1 MFEALKYYQNLAERF
16 QGQILIVPGM
26 IIIMV
31 GLCIWLAG
39 LRWRKILGAIVGC
52 AFFAVI
58 VLSFTKSGLQTV
70 YVAVLLGA
78 AIGAVADKVIIG
90 IAGTVAAAMI
100 VLVILSV
107 SLPKP
112 QGSVV
117 LPEYSYPMLPEYERN
132 DKPIP
137 TQDAIKLSKEMVS
150 YFGYKAK
157 DNIKTASVV
166 AFAAAIVTLL
176 AAGFAAFAVPRIFIA
191 VVSSSL
197 GSAVIFAGMV
207 LLLFYKGSK
216 PVNCIAEKDRFYI
229 MILASMTIFGAL
241 VQLILSPAPKK
252 EIKKEKQEEP
262 ETEGKWR

>member
-26 IIIMV
+26 VIVLI

-39 LRWRKILGAIVGC
+39 LRWRRILGAIVGC
-52 AFFAVI
+52 AFFAAI
-58 VLSFTKSGLQTV
+58 ALSFTNYGFQTV
-70 YVAVLLGA
+70 FVAVLLGV
-78 AIGAVADKVIIG
+78 AIGAVADKGIIG
-90 IAGTVAAAMI
+90 IAGSVAAAMI
-100 VLVILSV
+100 VLVILSAA
-107 SLPKP
+107 LPRP
-112 QGSVV
+112 RGSVV
-117 LPEYSYPMLPEYERN
+117 LPEYSYPVLPEYEHN

-137 TQDAIKLSKEMVS
+137 TRDAIKLSKDMVS
-150 YFGYKAK
+150 YFGYKVM
-157 DNIKTASVV
+157 DNIKTASIV
-166 AFAAAIVTLL
+166 AFVAAIVTLL
-176 AAGFAAFAVPRIFIA
+176 VAGFAAFAMPRIFIA

-229 MILASMTIFGAL
+229 MVLAAMTVFGAL

-252 EIKKEKQEEP
+252 IKKEKEVVP

>member
-16 QGQILIVPGM
+16 QGQILLAPGM
-26 IIIMV
+26 VIVLI

-52 AFFAVI
+52 AFFTAI
-58 VLSFTKSGLQTV
+58 VLSFINYGPQTV
-70 YVAVLLGA
+70 FVAVIAGA
-78 AIGAVADKVIIG
+78 AIGTVADKAIIG
-90 IAGTVAAAMI
+90 IAGTAAFAMI

-107 SLPKP
+107 TLPKP
-112 QGSVV
+112 QDSVF
-117 LPEYSYPMLPEYERN
+117 LPEYSYPRLPEYERN
-132 DKPIP
+132 DKTIP
-137 TQDAIKLSKEMVS
+137 AQDAIKLSKEMVS
-150 YFGYKAK
+150 YFCYKAT

-176 AAGFAAFAVPRIFIA
+176 VAGFAAFAMPRIFIA

-229 MILASMTIFGAL
+229 MVLAAMTVFGAL

-252 EIKKEKQEEP
+252 EVKKEKQEEP

>member
-16 QGQILIVPGM
+16 QSQILLAPGM
-26 IIIMV
+26 VIVLI

-39 LRWRKILGAIVGC
+39 LRWRRILGAIVGC
-52 AFFAVI
+52 AFFAAI
-58 VLSFTKSGLQTV
+58 VLSFTNYGLQTV
-70 YVAVLLGA
+70 YVAVLLGG

-90 IAGTVAAAMI
+90 IAGTAAAAMI

-112 QGSVV
+112 QDSVI
-117 LPEYSYPMLPEYERN
+117 LPEYSYPMLPEYEQN

-137 TQDAIKLSKEMVS
+137 TQDAIRLSKEMVS
-150 YFGYKAK
+150 YFGYKTM
-157 DNIKTASVV
+157 DNIKTASIV

-176 AAGFAAFAVPRIFIA
+176 AAGFAAFAMPRIFIA

-216 PVNCIAEKDRFYI
+216 PINCIAEKDRFYI
-229 MILASMTIFGAL
+229 MILAAMMVFGAL
-241 VQLILSPAPKK
+241 VQLILSPVPK
-252 EIKKEKQEEP
+252 EVKKEKEVVP

>member
-16 QGQILIVPGM
+16 QGQILLVPGM
-26 IIIMV
+26 VIVLI

-52 AFFAVI
+52 AFFTVI
-58 VLSFTKSGLQTV
+58 VLSFTNYGIQTV
-70 YVAVLLGA
+70 FVAVVLGA

-90 IAGTVAAAMI
+90 IAGTAAAAMI
-100 VLVILSV
+100 VLVILSAT
-107 SLPKP
+107 LPKP
-112 QGSVV
+112 QDSVF
-117 LPEYSYPMLPEYERN
+117 LPEYSYPMLPEYEQN

-137 TQDAIKLSKEMVS
+137 NQDAIRLSKEMVS
-150 YFGYKAK
+150 YFGYKAT
-157 DNIKTASVV
+157 DNIKTASIV

-176 AAGFAAFAVPRIFIA
+176 VAGFAALAMPRIFIA

-229 MILASMTIFGAL
+229 MILASMTVFGAL

-252 EIKKEKQEEP
+252 EIKKEKEVVP